1 MLNLTNVGRAAPL
14 TIAALLIVVLSN
26 AAFAAPTN
34 VLWYSGDPTGGDW
47 VNAATNVDDIRH
59 WQPFTVTDALGWTVD
74 TVYSVGDSFGNANA
88 EWSIR
93 SGMSVGNPGT
103 ALFSGTGPIIA
114 SPLAGKTAN
123 EILIPDVFLAPGTY
137 WLEVATIGD
146 GGTGGGGITATDGT
160 NSVGTTPALDSI
172 RNWPNQNQYYQ
183 TYSDPILSSG
193 VTGAVVPEPATLA
206 LLGLGG
212 LLLRKRK

>member
-34 VLWYSGDPTGGDW
+34 VLWYSGDPAGGSYG
-47 VNAATNVDDIRH
+47 NSAGTATSLTH

-74 TVYSVGDSFGNANA
+74 TVYSVGDNYGNPTA

-93 SGMSVGNPGT
+93 TGMSSGNPGT
-103 ALFSGTGPIIA
+103 TLFSGIGAIVA
-114 SPLAGKTAN
+114 SPLAGKTAI
-123 EILIPDVFLAPGTY
+123 EVDIPDVFLAQGTY
-137 WLEVATIGD
+137 WLEVATIG
-146 GGTGGGGITATDGT
+146 TGGIEITTGT
-160 NSVGTTPALDSI
+160 NSVGTTPTTSAI
-172 RNWPNQNQYYQ
+172 RNWPYSNQYYINSPWP
-183 TYSDPILSSG
+183 TLSSG
-193 VTGAVVPEPATLA
+193 VTGSVVPEPATLA